1 MLSDAAI
8 RSLKAGPK
16 PTKHADG
23 GGLFILVMPDG
34 KKHWRLA
41 YRFGGKQKLLSGGP
55 YPIIKLSDARRWR
68 DEAKGHLLEG
78 LDPSTI
84 RKAEKKALAAE
95 GQDLFEVVAREWLH
109 TRSRIW
115 SERYAR
121 ITTTRLEQ
129 DIFPALGTVPI
140 ADIDPVM
147 LLTELRKIEARGSI
161 EMAHRIRN
169 HVGEVFRYGIAT
181 QRCRSDPSR
190 DIALAMMRPPP
201 VKHHAKVDARALPEF
216 FAKLAQDE
224 GTAITHLALRWTILT
239 MVRTQETR
247 FALWSEIEGLD
258 GDQPLWRITPERMK
272 MRSEHIVPL
281 PRQAV
286 AMLKEIEAA
295 NRFRSAGNERLGKFL
310 FPVATS
316 KTGTI
321 SENRM
326 LDVMYRMGL
335 RGKAT
340 VHGFRGLAS
349 TVLNESG
356 EFEPD
361 WIEMQLAH
369 VARGV
374 RAAYNSARYLNH
386 RRAMLQWW
394 ADYLVRAERAGL
406 DAARQSAA
414 PLDDKAR

>member
-1 MLSDAAI
+1 MLSDAMI

-23 GGLFILVMPDG
+23 GGLFILVNPDG
-34 KKHWRLA
+34 KKHWRLS
-41 YRFGGKQKLLSGGP
+41 YRFAGKQKLLSGGP
-55 YPIIKLSDARRWR
+55 YPIVKLSDARKWR
-68 DEAKGHLLEG
+68 DEAKAHLLEG
-78 LDPSTI
+78 RDPSTI
-84 RKAEKKALAAE
+84 RKAEKKALAAK
-95 GQDLFEVVAREWLH
+95 GQDAFEIVAREWLH
-109 TRSRIW
+109 TRSKVW

-121 ITTTRLEQ
+121 ITRTRLEQ
-129 DIFPALGTVPI
+129 DIFPGLGSVPI
-140 ADIDPVM
+140 GDIDPVM
-147 LLTELRKIEARGSI
+147 LLTELRKIEQRGSV

-181 QRCRSDPSR
+181 QQCRSDPSR
-190 DIALAMMRPPP
+190 DIAPAMMRPAP
-201 VKHHAKVDARALPEF
+201 VKHRAKVDARELPQF

-224 GTAITHLALRWTILT
+224 GTRMSHLALRWSMLT

-247 FALWSEIEGLD
+247 FATWSEIEGLD
-258 GDQPLWRITPERMK
+258 GNQPLWRITPDRMK
-272 MRSEHIVPL
+272 MRSEHLVPL
-281 PRQAV
+281 SRQAV
-286 AMLKEIEAA
+286 DLLKEIEAA
-295 NRFRSAGNERLGKFL
+295 NVFRTAGNARLGKFL

-316 KTGTI
+316 KSDVI

-326 LDVMYRMGL
+326 LDILYRMGL

-361 WIEMQLAH
+361 WIEVQLAH

-374 RAAYNSARYLNH
+374 RAAYNSARYLAH
-386 RRAMLQWW
+386 RRIMMQWW
-394 ADYLVRAERAGL
+394 ADYLERAEKAGL
-406 DAARQSAA
+406 SGDGQAAR
-414 PLDDKAR
+414 

>member
-1 MLSDAAI
+1 MLSDAKI
-8 RSLKAGPK
+8 QSLKAGPK

-23 GGLFILVMPDG
+23 GGLFLLLNPDG
-34 KKHWRLA
+34 KKFWRLS
-41 YRFGGKQKLLSGGP
+41 YRFCGKQKLLSGGQ
-55 YPIIKLSDARRWR
+55 YPIVKLAEARAWR
-68 DEAKGHLLEG
+68 DEAKSHLLQG
-78 LDPSTI
+78 RDPSAV
-84 RKAEKKALAAE
+84 RKAEKRALAAKGE
-95 GQDLFEVVAREWLH
+95 NAFEIVAREWLH
-109 TRSRIW
+109 TRSRVW

-121 ITTTRLEQ
+121 ITQTRLEQ
-129 DIFPALGTVPI
+129 DIFPGLGSVPI

-147 LLTELRKIEARGSI
+147 LLTELRKIEQRGSI

-190 DIALAMMRPPP
+190 DIAPAMMRPAP
-201 VKHHAKVDARALPEF
+201 VKHHAKVDARQLPEF
-216 FAKLAQDE
+216 FRKLALDQ
-224 GTAITHLALRWTILT
+224 GTRMSHLALRWTMLT

-247 FALWSEIEGLD
+247 FATWDEIEGLD
-258 GDQPLWRITPERMK
+258 GGQPLWRISPERMK
-272 MRSEHIVPL
+272 MRSEHLVPL

-286 AMLKEIEAA
+286 ELLREIEVENKYRA
-295 NRFRSAGNERLGKFL
+295 AGNVKLGKYL

-316 KTGTI
+316 KSNVI

-326 LDVMYRMGL
+326 LDILYRMGL

-361 WIEMQLAH
+361 WIEVQLAH
-369 VARGV
+369 VPRGV
-374 RAAYNSARYLNH
+374 RAAYNSARYLGP
-386 RRAMLQWW
+386 RRIMMQWW
-394 ADYLVRAERAGL
+394 ADYLQRAEKSEHA
-406 DAARQSAA
+406 
-414 PLDDKAR
+414 

>member
-1 MLSDAAI
+1 MLSDAKI

-16 PTKHADG
+16 PSKHADG
-23 GGLFILVMPDG
+23 GGLFLLLNPDG
-34 KKHWRLA
+34 KKFWRLS
-41 YRFGGKQKLLSGGP
+41 YRFCGKQKLLSGGQ
-55 YPIIKLSDARRWR
+55 YPIVKLAEARAWR
-68 DEAKGHLLEG
+68 DEAKSHLLEG
-78 LDPSTI
+78 RDPSAV
-84 RKAEKKALAAE
+84 RKAEKRALAAKGE
-95 GQDLFEVVAREWLH
+95 HAFEIVAREWLH
-109 TRSRIW
+109 TRSRVW

-121 ITTTRLEQ
+121 ITQTRLEQ
-129 DIFPALGTVPI
+129 DIFPGLGSVPI

-147 LLTELRKIEARGSI
+147 LLTELRKIEQRGSI

-190 DIALAMMRPPP
+190 DIAPAMMRPAP
-201 VKHHAKVDARALPEF
+201 VKHHSKVDARQLPEF
-216 FAKLAQDE
+216 FRKLAQDE
-224 GTAITHLALRWTILT
+224 GTRMSHLALRWTMLT

-247 FALWSEIEGLD
+247 FATWDEIEGLD
-258 GDQPLWRITPERMK
+258 GGQPLWRISPERMK
-272 MRSEHIVPL
+272 MRSEHLVPL

-286 AMLKEIEAA
+286 ELLREIEVE
-295 NRFRSAGNERLGKFL
+295 NKYRTAGNVKLGKYL

-316 KTGTI
+316 KSNVI

-326 LDVMYRMGL
+326 LDILYRMGL

-361 WIEMQLAH
+361 WIEVQLAH
-369 VARGV
+369 VPRGV
-374 RAAYNSARYLNH
+374 RAAYNSARYLGP
-386 RRAMLQWW
+386 RRIMMQWW
-394 ADYLVRAERAGL
+394 ADYLQRAEKSGGA
-406 DAARQSAA
+406 
-414 PLDDKAR
+414 